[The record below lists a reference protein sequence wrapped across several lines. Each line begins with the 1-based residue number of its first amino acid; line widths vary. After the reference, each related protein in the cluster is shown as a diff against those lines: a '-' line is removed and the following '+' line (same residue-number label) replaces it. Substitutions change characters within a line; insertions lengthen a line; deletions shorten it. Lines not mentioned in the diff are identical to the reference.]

1 MKAEAAK
8 AVEEA
13 KASVSTPETTA
24 DQVKDSTTS
33 DTPPAK
39 KKPTAAETRKE
50 LEDLRTSALAT
61 RQRLTAAEVTAQR
74 ARTILKSEGTPG
86 MSLQQDHYRL
96 TNMVRDLRKLLQV
109 EPEEI
114 TGGQ

>member
-1 MKAEAAK
+1 MAEKTAGTAESSPTTKEAPAK
-8 AVEEA
+8 A
-13 KASVSTPETTA
+13 
-24 DQVKDSTTS
+24 
-33 DTPPAK
+33 

-50 LEDLRTSALAT
+50 LEDLRQSAETT
-61 RQRLTAAEVTAQR
+61 RQRLTKSEITRQR

-96 TNMVRDLRKLLQV
+96 TNMIRDLRKLFEV

-114 TGGQ
+114 SGGQ